1 MVTLKDIANDVG
13 VSVPTV
19 SLILSGKG
27 ERYCPQTREAVTEA
41 ATRLGYRADVAAR
54 ALRQRK
60 SLLVGTLFYGVN
72 SGHMSDVLRGVS
84 MALLGSEYAPV
95 VFTHDTPQEEADHL
109 QRCVLRKLDGYIA
122 NPAVDAEG
130 HIAEEAYKPLLAN
143 KTPIVE
149 VFGRFLP
156 VQSHVNVDYAA
167 AAASAVEYLLAQGHR
182 RIAFLTHAA
191 YGAAKATGMG
201 LHFDAWEQW
210 TGYERAMRE
219 ARQQPIVLTH
229 PLVETDPI
237 EMQFFH
243 GGLQSLAALREHP
256 AHPTAVC
263 CYNDFV
269 AAGLLRACRNTGTVV
284 PRDLSVVGFG
294 DAPVSALTQPALT
307 TFRMPSR
314 EIGLKAAQRLL
325 ALMRGEPASDV
336 CLKPDLLIRE
346 SVRSLTEAER

>member
-27 ERYCPQTREAVTEA
+27 ERYCPETRDAVTKA
-41 ATRLGYRADVAAR
+41 AARLGYQVDVAAR
-54 ALRQRK
+54 ALRQKK
-60 SLLVGTLFYGVN
+60 SFLLGTLFYGVN
-72 SGHMSDVLRGVS
+72 SSHMSDVLRGVS
-84 MALLGSEYAPV
+84 MALLGTEYAPV
-95 VFTHDTPQEEADHL
+95 VFTHDTPEEEADHL

-122 NPAVDAEG
+122 NPAVDPEG
-130 HIAEEAYKPLLAN
+130 RTAAEAYKPLLEGR
-143 KTPIVE
+143 TPIVE

-156 VQSHVNVDYAA
+156 TPVHVNADYAA
-167 AAASAVEYLLAQGHR
+167 AARSAVEYLQAQGHR
-182 RIAFLTHAA
+182 RIALLTHSA
-191 YGAAKATGMG
+191 YDVARATGVG

-210 TGYERAMRE
+210 TGYSQAMRE
-219 ARQQPIVLTH
+219 ANLEPLLITH

-237 EMQFFH
+237 EAQFFQ
-243 GGLQSLAALREHP
+243 GGFQSLAAVRHHK
-256 AHPTAVC
+256 ANPTAVC
-263 CYNDFV
+263 CYNDIV
-269 AAGLLRACRNTGTVV
+269 ASGLLRACRNASMSI

-294 DAPVSALTQPALT
+294 DALISSLVQPALT

-325 ALMRGEPASDV
+325 ALIRGESGGDV

-346 SVRSLTEAER
+346 SVRPLLEAER